1 MESLTVIR
9 SRVVAIGDSNVGKTS
24 ILNRLAN
31 DYFDPNVL
39 QSVSPNYQSYIQQF
53 QDVKI
58 ELQIWDTA
66 GQERF
71 RSLGPIY
78 YRNADAA
85 IAVYDHTR
93 KASFEKLETCI
104 KDFTDVAGINTVI
117 LVIANKSDLTESEVS
132 YQEAAAWAKANNYI
146 IGEASAKTGEGIKEL
161 FSKLATSI
169 LEYRMSNAYIIHDK
183 SKKIDE
189 SDQQQSCC

>member
-1 MESLTVIR
+1 MESLTVIQ

-31 DYFDPNVL
+31 DNFDPNVM
-39 QSVSPNYQSYIQQF
+39 QNVCANYQIYIQQY

-71 RSLGPIY
+71 RSLGNIY

-85 IAVYDHTR
+85 IAVYDHTC
-93 KASFEKLETCI
+93 KKSFEKLETWI
-104 KDFTDVAGINTVI
+104 KDFTDIAGVNTVI
-117 LVIANKSDLTESEVS
+117 LVIANKKDLTESEVS
-132 YQEAAAWAKANNYI
+132 YQEAVAWAKSKNYI
-146 IGEASAKTGEGIKEL
+146 IGEASAKTGEGIKEI
-161 FSKLATSI
+161 FSKLAKNV
-169 LEYRMSNAYIIHDK
+169 LEFRLSNASIINVN